1 MANWFTNSA
10 SAPNVPVEYQPRVEK
25 RTAFYKPEGADLG
38 IRKEKRTA
46 TTTGYEKRG
55 MANATANA
63 FADSVAS
70 DDVTATVTPIGGGG
84 YNVLVTTETVGE
96 WEADE

>member
-10 SAPNVPVEYQPRVEK
+10 SAPDVPVEYQPRIE
-25 RTAFYKPEGADLG
+25 RRGAFYVPEGGGIG

-55 MANATANA
+55 MDYDTAKA

-84 YNVLVTTETVGE
+84 YNVRVTTEAVGA
-96 WEADE
+96 WEVDA